1 MATDRPLY
9 PATLAAQG
17 LHFVDRQSGGIIPGI
32 QPSSTFARD
41 EDYKL
46 LNPANSYLRDH
57 SPTVRQ
63 AEAVAAAL
71 EGGGEAIAFASG
83 MAAVMAVF
91 LSLPRGSHVVAPS
104 VAYHGTLDRLRGLEA
119 DGAIT
124 LTLVPAGDDQAL
136 AAALKPGETALLWL
150 ESPTNPTWDVFDI
163 AAAAR
168 AAKAA
173 GALLAVDATVSTPA
187 LTRCLDLGADIVF
200 HSATKYLN
208 GHSDLTAGVLVSRL
222 EDELWAKIR
231 AQRHAVGGVLGAFEA
246 WLLQRGLRTLYL
258 RVERASQNALAIA
271 EHFEG
276 HPAVE
281 RVLYPGLKSHPGHA
295 VAARQMRGGFGGMLS
310 ILVKGGEAEALA
322 VAGRAKVFLRAT
334 SLGGVESLIEHRA
347 SIEGPHS
354 LVPRNLLRL
363 SVGIE
368 DGRDLIG
375 DLEQALGA

>member
-32 QPSSTFARD
+32 QPSSTFARG

-46 LNPANSYLRDH
+46 LNPDNSYLRDH

-63 AEAVAAAL
+63 AEAVIAAL

-150 ESPTNPTWDVFDI
+150 ETPTNPTWDVFDI

-173 GALLAVDATVSTPA
+173 GALLAVDATVATPA

-208 GHSDLTAGVLVSRL
+208 GHSDLTAGVLISRL

-231 AQRHAVGGVLGAFEA
+231 AQRHAIGGVLGTFEA

-258 RVERASQNALAIA
+258 RVERASQNALTIA

-310 ILVKGGEAEALA
+310 ILVKGGEAEAIA

-334 SLGGVESLIEHRA
+334 SLGGVESLVEHRA
-347 SIEGPHS
+347 SIEGLHS

-368 DGRDLIG
+368 DLRDLIG
-375 DLEQALGA
+375 DLEQALSA